1 MNENMK
7 LRTIA
12 IATTLLSLGLALPA
26 AALPLQVGV
35 YRVGSRYIQIAQK
48 GRRMCF
54 RGFSVNGATTASI
67 ASDTKNPGFYLINGY
82 KDTVMHQQDRNILLF
97 GEMNNL
103 ISYEADY
110 EFPRNLTDDLK
121 RCLNSQKPFFE
132 RVSGGRGNRS

>member
-1 MNENMK
+1 MK

-26 AALPLQVGV
+26 AALPLQAGV

-54 RGFSVNGATTASI
+54 RGFSTNGVTTASI
-67 ASDTKNPGFYLINGY
+67 APDTKNPGFYRINGY
-82 KDTVMHQQDRNILLF
+82 KDTVVRQQDPNILLI
-97 GEMNNL
+97 GELNNL
-103 ISYEADY
+103 SPYEADN
-110 EFPRNLTDDLK
+110 EFPRDLTDDLK

-132 RVSGGRGNRS
+132 RASGGRGKRS